1 MDVPKYDGNI
11 HPDEWMKDLQKHNSF
26 WKAIYN
32 LDYLNT
38 AISLVDSTIKLP
50 TGIDTYEKLGKA
62 LKEDISFTVFKNT
75 NKKMLQL
82 LKYIP
87 ESRGKYLSSI
97 NNLCD
102 ETGSMSQ
109 SVFAEYSDPGPNSL
123 WRIKFIKELAA
134 YSDTSITLQHV
145 KSDMFLGINYVSC
158 SNDAKNPYWVKD
170 WKFNHGKVKSYQ
182 SFLKSNDIINL
193 SIKKFYDNN
202 GNYISNGQVECLR
215 SHDIQFTIGDYDALQ
230 EVCCHNERLGG
241 NDEINTV
248 FNAFSG

>member
-1 MDVPKYDGNI
+1 MVKSGLFDPKSGQ
-11 HPDEWMKDLQKHNSF
+11 M
-26 WKAIYN
+26 
-32 LDYLNT
+32 
-38 AISLVDSTIKLP
+38 V
-50 TGIDTYEKLGKA
+50 A
-62 LKEDISFTVFKNT
+62 LKHVST
-75 NKKMLQL
+75 
-82 LKYIP
+82 
-87 ESRGKYLSSI
+87 GKYLSSI
-97 NNLCD
+97 NNLCY

-123 WRIKFIKELAA
+123 WIIKFIKELAA

-145 KSDMFLGINYVSC
+145 KSNMFLGIIYGYNYSYNSYSYRYHGSPSTKHTEVSC

-182 SFLKSNDIINL
+182 SFLKSYDIINL

-202 GNYISNGQVECLR
+202 DNYISNGQVVCLR

-241 NDEINTV
+241 NDEVNTV
-248 FNAFSG
+248 INAFSG